1 MNHDVFISYS
11 SHNRSTALAICHV
24 LEEHKIKCWIAP
36 RDIPGGADYGDIIDQ
51 AILDCKVFL
60 LVFSESAVSS
70 QWVRGEVNIAFSE
83 GKPIVPYRIDD
94 TELSGAMRLI
104 LNQMHW
110 LDAYPDA
117 ESKFDEL
124 LETVNLLVS
133 DGSVSTVGKMHD
145 GAVKPDGTAKS
156 GSPNMPNGGI
166 RPGRKRYWRAA
177 AIAITV
183 AAVIAI
189 VSGVWYLP
197 VRKAADGID
206 IPDSISSVDTVV
218 YPEKTAVETESDLR
232 YKDSLAKVDKDR
244 AALKKRNEE
253 MSRKKRMK
261 DSLDNIAMKEKA
273 RRKRE
278 EDSIRIESL
287 KKRLQDSIENAEKN
301 NNIQQTRDE
310 VAALKRM
317 LDSLDKVAKA
327 QLEEHRRQEEARK
340 KKEAEERRQQEEAR
354 KKMEAEEHRRQEEA
368 RKKMEA
374 EEERKRNEAAA
385 SQENPH
391 SVSGNSSAAPQ
402 PESAVAAV
410 KEPANKSTENVVP
423 VRTYKVGD
431 YYEQNGKRGVVF
443 EVDKSGQHGKIV
455 GFEEFPDNQWC
466 VLFDLQNF
474 NYNIKVGAVN
484 ENDGMYN
491 QKMIMAL
498 PSWSKRFP
506 AFYLCIK
513 SENSEW
519 YIPAIDELKTLM
531 LNRKVRGA
539 VNAALRDRGGIII
552 GSSKKNSWYWSSTEE
567 NANQAYFVD
576 VNMGVWNYYSKQAH
590 GNVRIIS
597 AF

>member
-11 SHNRSTALAICHV
+11 SYNVSTALAICHV

-36 RDIPGGADYGDIIDQ
+36 RDIPGGADYGDVIDR

-60 LVFSESAVSS
+60 LVFSGPAVSS

-133 DGSVSTVGKMHD
+133 SGSVSTVGKMHD
-145 GAVKPDGTAKS
+145 DAVKQDATTQSGGSDMHDGGMRPD
-156 GSPNMPNGGI
+156 
-166 RPGRKRYWRAA
+166 RKRYWRAV
-177 AIAITV
+177 AIAV
-183 AAVIAI
+183 AVVVVIGI
-189 VSGVWYLP
+189 VSGIWYFP
-197 VRKAADGID
+197 VRRAADDID
-206 IPDSISSVDTVV
+206 IPDSLNSVDTVV

-232 YKDSLAKVDKDR
+232 YKDSLAKVHNER
-244 AALKKRNEE
+244 AALQKRNEE
-253 MSRKKRMK
+253 MLRKKRTR
-261 DSLDNIAMKEKA
+261 DSLNNIAMAEKA

-278 EDSIRIESL
+278 EDSIRIESM
-287 KKRLQDSIENAEKN
+287 KKRLKDSIENAEKN
-301 NNIQQTRDE
+301 NNIKQTQDE

-327 QLEEHRRQEEARK
+327 QIEEN
-340 KKEAEERRQQEEAR
+340 
-354 KKMEAEEHRRQEEA
+354 RRQEEA

-374 EEERKRNEAAA
+374 EERRRQEEARKEAEERKRQEEARKKKEDEERKRNEAAA
-385 SQENPH
+385 LQAKPH
-391 SVSGNSSAAPQ
+391 SASGNSSAAAQ

-410 KEPANKSTENVVP
+410 KVPANKSAENVVP

-431 YYEQNGKRGVVF
+431 YYERNGKCGVVF

-455 GFEEFPDNQWC
+455 GLEEFPDTQWC
-466 VLFDLQNF
+466 VLFEHQNF

-484 ENDGMYN
+484 ESDGMYN

-498 PSWSKRFP
+498 PNWPQRFP
-506 AFYLCIK
+506 AFYLCVN
-513 SENSEW
+513 SEDKEW
-519 YIPAIDELKTLM
+519 YIPAIGELRTLM
-531 LNRKVRGA
+531 LNRKVREA
-539 VNAALRDRGGIII
+539 VNAALRDRGGITI
-552 GSSKKNSWYWSSTEE
+552 GSGRKNSWYWSSTEE

-590 GNVRIIS
+590 GNVRIVS